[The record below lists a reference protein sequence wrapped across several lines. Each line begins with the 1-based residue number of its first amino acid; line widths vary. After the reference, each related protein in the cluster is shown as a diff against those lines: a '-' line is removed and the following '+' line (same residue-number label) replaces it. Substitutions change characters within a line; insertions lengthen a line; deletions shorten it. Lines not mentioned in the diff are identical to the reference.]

1 MSRRVIG
8 IGAEDRGD
16 DAAGIEV
23 VRRLKT
29 VDAVAC
35 LGGSLD
41 VIDLWEGWSDVVIVD
56 AMKSGAELGTVERFD
71 GLCDRLPTK
80 SFVTTHAL
88 ATSEAIELARVLDR
102 LPPKLTVLGIEAGR
116 VDLGAPMS
124 PEVQKAVARVVAEID
139 HA

>member
-23 VRRLKT
+23 ARGLRNVDT
-29 VDAVAC
+29 VTC

-56 AMKSGAELGTVERFD
+56 AMKSGAEPGTVRRFD
-71 GLCDRLPTK
+71 GLGDRLPTS

-102 LPPKLTVLGIEAGR
+102 LPPKLTVLGIEVGC

-124 PEVQKAVARVVAEID
+124 IEVVDAVARVVAEID

>member
-8 IGAEDRGD
+8 VGAEDRGD

-23 VRRLKT
+23 ARSLKN
-29 VDAVAC
+29 VDAVTC

-41 VIDLWEGWSDVVIVD
+41 VIHLWEGWSDVVIVD
-56 AMKSGAELGTVERFD
+56 AMKSGAEPGTIKRFD

-88 ATSEAIELARVLDR
+88 AASEAIELARVLDR
-102 LPPKLTVLGIEAGR
+102 LPPKLTVLGIEAGH

-124 PEVQKAVARVVAEID
+124 PEVEEAVARVVAEID

>member
-1 MSRRVIG
+1 MSRLVIG

-23 VRRLKT
+23 ARGLRN
-29 VDAVAC
+29 VDAVIC

-41 VIDLWEGWSDVVIVD
+41 VIHLWEGWSDVVIVD
-56 AMKSGAELGTVERFD
+56 AMKSGAESGTVKRFD
-71 GLCDRLPTK
+71 GLRDRLPTS

-88 ATSEAIELARVLDR
+88 ATGEAIELARVLER
-102 LPPKLTVLGIEAGR
+102 LPPKLTVFGIEADN

-124 PEVQKAVARVVAEID
+124 PEVKEAVTRVVAEID

>member
-1 MSRRVIG
+1 MSRLVIG

-23 VRRLKT
+23 AKSLKN
-29 VDAVAC
+29 VDSVTY
-35 LGGSLD
+35 LEGSLG
-41 VIDLWEGWSDVVIVD
+41 VIDVWDGWSDVVIVD
-56 AMKSGAELGTVERFD
+56 AMKSGSPLGTIKRFD
-71 GLCDRLPTK
+71 GLHDRLPTS

-88 ATSEAIELARVLDR
+88 ATSEAIELARVLGR
-102 LPPKLTVLGIEAGR
+102 LPPNLTVFGIEAGC

-124 PEVQKAVARVVAEID
+124 PEVVEAVMRVVAEID

>member
-23 VRRLKT
+23 ARGLRN
-29 VDAVAC
+29 VDAVTC

-56 AMKSGAELGTVERFD
+56 AMKSGAEPGTVMRFD
-71 GLCDRLPTK
+71 GLCDRLPTS

-88 ATSEAIELARVLDR
+88 ATGEAIELARVLDR
-102 LPPKLTVLGIEAGR
+102 LPPKLTVFGIEADN

-124 PEVQKAVARVVAEID
+124 PEVKEAVIRVVAEID

>member
-23 VRRLKT
+23 ARGLRN
-29 VDAVAC
+29 VDAVIC

-56 AMKSGAELGTVERFD
+56 AMKSGAEPGTVKRFD
-71 GLCDRLPTK
+71 GLRDPLPTR

-88 ATSEAIELARVLDR
+88 ATGEAIELARVLDR
-102 LPPKLTVLGIEAGR
+102 LPPKLTVFGIEADNVG
-116 VDLGAPMS
+116 LGAPMS
-124 PEVQKAVARVVAEID
+124 PEVKEAVKRVVAEID

>member
-8 IGAEDRGD
+8 IGAEHRGD

-23 VRRLKT
+23 AKRLRN
-29 VDAVAC
+29 VDAVVC

-41 VIDLWEGWSDVVIVD
+41 VIDLWEGWSEVVIVD
-56 AMKSGAELGTVERFD
+56 AMESGADPGTVKRFD
-71 GLCDRLPTK
+71 GLRDPLPTS

-88 ATSEAIELARVLDR
+88 AISDAVELARMLDR
-102 LPPKLTVLGIEAGR
+102 LPPSLTVVGIEAGCI
-116 VDLGAPMS
+116 DLGAPMS
-124 PEVQKAVARVVAEID
+124 PVVEQAVDRVVEEID